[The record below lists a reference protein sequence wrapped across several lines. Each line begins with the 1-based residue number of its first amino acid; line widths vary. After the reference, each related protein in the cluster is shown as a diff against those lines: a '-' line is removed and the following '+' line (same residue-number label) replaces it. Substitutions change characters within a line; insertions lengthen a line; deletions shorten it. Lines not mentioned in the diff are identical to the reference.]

1 MFKKLILDKKSP
13 TKALGIAYKLSPKN
27 CPTHLLTW
35 RRKVGQR
42 WGLKNIINKGIA
54 TKN

>member
-1 MFKKLILDKKSP
+1 MFKKKNLDKKSP
-13 TKALGIAYKLSPKN
+13 IKALGIAYKLSPKN
-27 CPTHLLTW
+27 WPTHLLTW

-42 WGLKNIINKGIA
+42 WGLRNIINEGIA